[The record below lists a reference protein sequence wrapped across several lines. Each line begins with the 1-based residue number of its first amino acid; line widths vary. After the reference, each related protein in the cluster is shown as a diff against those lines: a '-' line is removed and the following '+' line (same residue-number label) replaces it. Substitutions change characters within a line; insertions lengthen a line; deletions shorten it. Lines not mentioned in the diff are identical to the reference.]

1 MTFLPPLYA
10 IADSQFG
17 DPVELG
23 RRLVNAGARLV
34 QLRDKQASARTFV
47 AEVNAL
53 RSSAGAGELQ
63 VIVNDRADVALVA
76 AADGVHLG
84 QSDLPPG
91 CARQLLGARA
101 LIGMSTCNPEQARR
115 ALGAGVDYIAA
126 GPVFRTTSKPDPP
139 PTIGLEGLRMICRVS
154 HLPVVAIGGIHLD
167 HVRALMDAGAAS
179 VAVIGDLI
187 GHADIERR
195 VHEYLE
201 VLADCGSSHDAT
213 G

>member
-1 MTFLPPLYA
+1 VAPGPR
-10 IADSQFG
+10 
-17 DPVELG
+17 PVNG
-23 RRLVNAGARLV
+23 GARLV
-34 QLRDKQASARTFV
+34 QLRDKQASARTLV
-47 AEVNAL
+47 SEVNAL
-53 RSSAGAGELQ
+53 RSCAETGDLQ

-91 CARQLLGARA
+91 CARQLLGAHA
-101 LIGMSTCNPEQARR
+101 LIGISTCNLEQARR
-115 ALGAGVDYIAA
+115 ALGTGVDYIAA

-139 PTIGLEGLRMICRVS
+139 PTIGLEGLRAICRIS

-167 HVRALMDAGAAS
+167 HVPALMAAGAAS

-187 GHADIERR
+187 GYADVEGRAR
-195 VHEYLE
+195 EYLN